1 MTTETSGY
9 ITTTEQNPGMPPV
22 NRNDSW
28 NIQWDS
34 NQQKGTIGAVNTK
47 QVGDGPVTQKE
58 TFRPF
63 QNKEDIQY
71 WLDTMRNTY
80 FGHRTKESMD
90 PNNQLVPIE
99 KKAYDDSKDNA
110 LVERLEFFPSSIDLK
125 IKCEKCWYGPIEFP
139 NQPSS
144 EIFNIK
150 S

>member
-1 MTTETSGY
+1 MRTETSGY

-99 KKAYDDSKDNA
+99 KKAYDDSKD
-110 LVERLEFFPSSIDLK
+110 LSLIH
-125 IKCEKCWYGPIEFP
+125 I
-139 NQPSS
+139 
-144 EIFNIK
+144 
-150 S
+150 